1 MPVQTMNG
9 INPLDPA
16 ALEHARTLAEKAE
29 QLKRENA
36 PPENLVEADD
46 LSDLPVIAGFECVR
60 PISAGVFAVLQLIR
74 HPFVTGEESAP
85 EDEFS
90 DALVFL
96 FLLLAD
102 TTERKLVNLARL
114 GTDAMRDAAI
124 EWSFR
129 LLPGDLGKLMGA
141 LPEFLNRFSE
151 TMDVYSGN
159 GADAKKKSATG

>member
-16 ALEHARTLAEKAE
+16 ALEQARTLAEKAE

-96 FLLLAD
+96 KQCATRRSNGVSVCFP
-102 TTERKLVNLARL
+102 
-114 GTDAMRDAAI
+114 AI
-124 EWSFR
+124 
-129 LLPGDLGKLMGA
+129 
-141 LPEFLNRFSE
+141 
-151 TMDVYSGN
+151 SGN
-159 GADAKKKSATG
+159 SWARFRSF